1 MNIRTLLLIAL
12 LVLPGVL
19 FVGTAMAADV
29 PQGIGDRKFVP
40 ITPIPGF
47 KGGQATDGTL
57 ADYINAVFKLSLA
70 AGAALAAIYIAIG
83 GFEYIF
89 SEAIE
94 SKKDG
99 RLRIIHALYGLAI
112 LLLVTI
118 ILYIIGGAKAIN
130 LDIFPT

>member
-1 MNIRTLLLIAL
+1 MNTRVLIITAL
-12 LVLPGVL
+12 LVLPSLL
-19 FVGTAMAADV
+19 FAADTVV
-29 PQGIGDRKFVP
+29 PQGIQNREFVP

-47 KGGQATDGTL
+47 SGGKATDGTL

-89 SEAIE
+89 SEAME

-99 RLRIIHALYGLAI
+99 RLRITHALYGLAI

-118 ILYIIGGAKAIN
+118 ILFIIGGNKAIN
-130 LDIFPT
+130 LEIFPTT